1 MEMLY
6 EVQVD
11 SGTRYRAIGEE
22 TLMLKVDDYCVV
34 RKDFYLDY
42 AKIVKVCREA
52 RPEDHT

>member
-42 AKIVKVCREA
+42 
-52 RPEDHT
+52 DGGTYFG